1 MQCSAFLGGIS
12 ANFDSN
18 VLVNKNSD
26 WAVVEADEF
35 DRSFLHLSPYCSIVT
50 AMDPIIWISM
60 EIRSILMKVFSNM
73 LMKIDPGGWCIAREG
88 IELHTLSKYCTYNIE
103 STTSDYSANH
113 IGYEAGV
120 MVFYV
125 DSNDYKGRKFELGI
139 PGIHNVLNALS
150 CIVLMEKIGLSY
162 PEIKKGLLLLKV

>member
-1 MQCSAFLGGIS
+1 
-12 ANFDSN
+12 
-18 VLVNKNSD
+18 
-26 WAVVEADEF
+26 
-35 DRSFLHLSPYCSIVT
+35 
-50 AMDPIIWISM
+50 MDPDHLDIYGDP
-60 EIRSILMKVFSNM
+60 SIFNEGFQQYA
-73 LMKIDPGGWCIAREG
+73 MKIDPGGWCIAREG

-150 CIVLMEKIGLSY
+150 LYRINGKNWPILS
-162 PEIKKGLLLLKV
+162 